1 MDLSINVERFLNPQ
15 QSAYQEA
22 LTEICQGKKRSH
34 WMWFVFPQLRGL
46 GSSTTAWYY
55 GIENL
60 EEAKKYLSHPVL
72 GQRLREITGA
82 LLTLQTQNPEEIFGW
97 TDSMKLHSSMTLFYR
112 ASGED
117 LFAQVLRKY
126 YGGTQDPITLKL
138 LHLE

>member
-1 MDLSINVERFLNPQ
+1 M
-15 QSAYQEA
+15 
-22 LTEICQGKKRSH
+22 
-34 WMWFVFPQLRGL
+34 
-46 GSSTTAWYY
+46 
-55 GIENL
+55 

-97 TDSMKLHSSMTLFYR
+97 TDSMKLCSSMTLFYR

-117 LFAQVLRKY
+117 LFAQVLQKY
-126 YGGTQDPITLKL
+126 YGGTQDSITLKL